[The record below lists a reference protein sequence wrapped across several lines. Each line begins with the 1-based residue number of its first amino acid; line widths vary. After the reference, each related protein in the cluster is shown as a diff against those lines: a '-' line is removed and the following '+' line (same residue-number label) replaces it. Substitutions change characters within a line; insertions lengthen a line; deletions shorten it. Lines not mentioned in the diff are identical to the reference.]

1 MSALNSTTKPRCRG
15 CRTGFFCPGD
25 GTEKPCGEGSPTEFS
40 FGAAANCSA
49 CPEGWVG
56 EVIFSV
62 IGELFGIQ
70 KVWWSFAH
78 KNQERQ
84 SQNENKKMY
93 NKRNNMNVYTFL
105 VMLRLM
111 FHRNFLIVKLCTFTD
126 AKFPRPCFFFFFSS
140 FSSVRM
146 ALRYLVQRVHMLSA
160 MKRLVLTLVLE

>member
-62 IGELFGIQ
+62 IGELLGILTRSM
-70 KVWWSFAH
+70 VV

-93 NKRNNMNVYTFL
+93 NKRNNINVYTFL

-111 FHRNFLIVKLCTFTD
+111 FN
-126 AKFPRPCFFFFFSS
+126 
-140 FSSVRM
+140 
-146 ALRYLVQRVHMLSA
+146 
-160 MKRLVLTLVLE
+160 

>member
-62 IGELFGIQ
+62 IGELLGIQ
-70 KVWWSFAH
+70 EVWWSRT
-78 KNQERQ
+78 KNARVKMKT
-84 SQNENKKMY
+84 KKCTT
-93 NKRNNMNVYTFL
+93 NVTT
-105 VMLRLM
+105 LM
-111 FHRNFLIVKLCTFTD
+111 FTRFL
-126 AKFPRPCFFFFFSS
+126 
-140 FSSVRM
+140 
-146 ALRYLVQRVHMLSA
+146 
-160 MKRLVLTLVLE
+160 